1 MENYYLGT
9 LELSEHSEEFSESED
24 DHESDDESEGDD
36 IVSSDNTS
44 RRITS
49 QLDKQTDYN
58 EGGNSYEYGS
68 YCWGEDNN
76 YADPDYDVDDGY
88 YFDEEYGGEYEYY
101 DEEA

>member
-36 IVSSDNTS
+36 IVSFDNTS

-58 EGGNSYEYGS
+58 EGGNSY
-68 YCWGEDNN
+68 
-76 YADPDYDVDDGY
+76 DYDVDDGY